1 MGHRWIQSTLYYY
14 SVVPRL
20 ADKLREKTEAGFNDI
35 VPEVWDEED

>member
-14 SVVPRL
+14 SIVPRL
-20 ADKLREKTEAGFNDI
+20 ADKLQEKTEAGFNEI